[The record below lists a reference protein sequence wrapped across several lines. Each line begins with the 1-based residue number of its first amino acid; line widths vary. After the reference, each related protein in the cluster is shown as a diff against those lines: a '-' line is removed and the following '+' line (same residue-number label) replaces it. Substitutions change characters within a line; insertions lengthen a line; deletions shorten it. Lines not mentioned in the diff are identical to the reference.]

1 MWCVP
6 GAGGLLGRESEQ
18 RRLAEVVGAARNGHG
33 GALLLLGEPGMG
45 KTALLRDASPVA
57 GMQVLRVDGYESES
71 AMPYAA
77 VERLTGL
84 LREHLV
90 EIPERQRL
98 SLRVASGAADGPPP
112 DRFLVG
118 LGVLS
123 LLAAASTATGLVC
136 AVDDAHLLDRESL
149 EAFAFVARRLGA
161 ERVALTCAGRTERD
175 LETALRGMPV
185 LRLTGLAP
193 DPAAALLN
201 RSAAGPFTPTAT
213 AAIVRATDGNPLA
226 LVDLAADPL
235 LREMTDLGL
244 GPEPVPVGQHLEAHY
259 LRRVMHLPT
268 ESQRWLLLAATDST
282 GNLEL
287 LEVAAAA
294 LSIDPAHGDDAEAA
308 GLVHLDPVVGF
319 RHPLVRSA
327 VYGSASRAERRR
339 VHGALAGAAAKLGL
353 VESEAWHA
361 SRAVSG
367 TDEDVAE
374 RLVHAAD
381 LAARRGGSS
390 SRASILARAAE
401 LTPAGPA
408 RGERLVGAAEAALE
422 AGAADVAGRLLSD
435 VPEEDVDRV
444 TRGRAILVRSAVA
457 LFVAD
462 PDGVRASTSD
472 HLRAADE
479 FHGHDVEREHRALLQ
494 AFERCSS
501 ADRLLVGVDV
511 PTLGRRI
518 SAGAESPGAASVIL
532 RGVAALI
539 LEPYER
545 AVRPAREAFDAILDL
560 PDRQMLHLGTLV
572 AAIGGFLWDEAGRR
586 AGLERA
592 MRAAR
597 DTGALQALDT
607 LLWVAALAELMGGTV
622 TRARSYDAT
631 VREVRRAMGYDGEN
645 VVNAAVMAWTG
656 SPETA
661 VEAVGRGAAA
671 AGWGGVEASA
681 TAALAV
687 RNLAERRYGAAFERL
702 HPFVVDPFLQVT
714 PLHHADYAEAAV
726 RSGHPGEAARAAVAL
741 DARARANGS
750 AWCRGLAERALA
762 LSGSG
767 DDEGHYAASI
777 DALTSTGATVELAR
791 SHLVYG
797 EWLRRARRRRD
808 AATQLRLALDHAT
821 RSGADVFQERIH
833 AELVATGES
842 ARLPVPRSG
851 HDLTT
856 QEQAIATMAES
867 GRTNAEI
874 AARMFLSPHTVD
886 YHLRKVF
893 QKLGITSRRQLSEH
907 LRAEVP

>member
-1 MWCVP
+1 MR
-6 GAGGLLGRESEQ
+6 GTGGLLGREDE
-18 RRLAEVVGAARNGHG
+18 RRRVADVLGAARNGHG
-33 GALLLLGEPGMG
+33 SALLVLGEPGVG
-45 KTALLRDASPVA
+45 KTALLGDASSPGA
-57 GMQVLRVDGYESES
+57 GMQVLHLDGYESES
-71 AMPYAA
+71 SMAYAA
-77 VERLTGL
+77 VERLTGV
-84 LREHLV
+84 LREHLA

-98 SLRVASGAADGPPP
+98 TLRVASGLADGPPP

-123 LLAAASTATGLVC
+123 LLAAASTRQGLLC

-149 EAFAFVARRLGA
+149 DAFAFVARRLGA
-161 ERVALTCAGRTERD
+161 ERVALTFAGRAEND
-175 LETALRGMPV
+175 LETVLRGVPV
-185 LRLTGLAP
+185 LRLGGLSP
-193 DPAAALLN
+193 EPAAALLN
-201 RSAAGPFTPTAT
+201 RSVAGPFTPTAT
-213 AAIVRATDGNPLA
+213 AAIVRATEGNALA

-259 LRRVMHLPT
+259 LRRVMHLPA
-268 ESQRWLLLAATDST
+268 ESQRWLLLAAADST

-287 LEVAAAA
+287 LEVAGAA
-294 LSIDPAHGDDAEAA
+294 LALDPARGDDAEAA

-339 VHGALAGAAAKLGL
+339 VHGALAGAAGKLGL
-353 VESEAWHA
+353 VEAEAWHA
-361 SRAVSG
+361 SRAASG
-367 TDEDVAE
+367 TDEDVAG

-401 LTPAGPA
+401 LTPTGPL

-422 AGAADVAGRLLSD
+422 AGAADVAGRLLAD
-435 VPEEDVDRV
+435 LRDADLDRV
-444 TRGRAILVRSAVA
+444 TRGRAILVRSATA
-457 LFVAD
+457 IFVAD
-462 PDGVRASTSD
+462 PVGVRASTSD

-479 FHGHDVEREHRALLQ
+479 FHGHDVGREQRALLQ

-501 ADRLLVGVDV
+501 ADRLVEGVDV

-518 SAGAESPGAASVIL
+518 AAGADAPGPSSVIL

-545 AVRPAREAFDAILDL
+545 AVGPARAAFDAILGL
-560 PDRQMLHLGTLV
+560 PDRQVLHLGTLI
-572 AAIGGFLWDEAGRR
+572 AAIGAFLWDDAGRR

-607 LLWVAALAELMGGTV
+607 LLWVASLTELMGGTV
-622 TRARSYDAT
+622 ARARAFDAT

-645 VVNAAVMAWTG
+645 VVNAAVMAWTD
-656 SPETA
+656 SPEPT
-661 VEAVGRGAAA
+661 VVAVGQGAAA
-671 AGWGGVEASA
+671 AGWGGVEAST

-687 RNLAERRYGAAFERL
+687 RNLAERRYDAAFERL
-702 HPFVVDPFLQVT
+702 HPLVTNPFLQVT
-714 PLHHADYAEAAV
+714 PLHYADYAEAAV
-726 RSGHPGEAARAAVAL
+726 RSGRPEEARRTAGAL
-741 DARARANGS
+741 HALAEVNGS
-750 AWCRGLAERALA
+750 AWCRGLAQRALA
-762 LSGSG
+762 LAEP
-767 DDEGHYAASI
+767 DDVEDRYQASI
-777 DALTSTGATVELAR
+777 DALARTGAAVELAR

-797 EWLRRARRRRD
+797 EWLRRARRRAD
-808 AATQLRLALDHAT
+808 AVAQLRLAQGHAA
-821 RSGADVFQERIH
+821 RSGATVFGDRID
-833 AELVATGES
+833 AELVAAGGS
-842 ARLPVPRSG
+842 VRAPALRSG
-851 HDLTT
+851 VELTT
-856 QEQAIATMAES
+856 QEQAVATMAAS

-874 AARMFLSPHTVD
+874 AARLFLSPNTID

-893 QKLGITSRRQLSEH
+893 QKLGVTSRRQLAEH
-907 LRAEVP
+907 LGPVAP

>member
-1 MWCVP
+1 MH
-6 GAGGLLGRESEQ
+6 GTSGLLGRESEQ
-18 RRLAEVVGAARNGHG
+18 RRVAEVIGSARNGHG
-33 GALLLLGEPGMG
+33 SALLILGEPGVG
-45 KTALLRDASPVA
+45 KTTLLTATTPGA
-57 GMQVLRVDGYESES
+57 GMQVLRLGGYESES
-71 AMPYAA
+71 SMPYAA

-84 LREHLV
+84 LREHLA

-98 SLRVASGAADGPPP
+98 SLRVASGVADGPPP

-123 LLAAASTATGLVC
+123 LLAAASTGPGLAC
-136 AVDDAHLLDRESL
+136 AVDDAHLLDPESL

-161 ERVALTCAGRTERD
+161 ERVALTFAGRPELG
-175 LETALRGMPV
+175 LETVLRGVPV
-185 LRLTGLAP
+185 LRLAGLAP
-193 DPAAALLN
+193 EPAATLLN
-201 RSAAGPFTPTAT
+201 RSPAGPFTPTAA
-213 AAIVRATDGNPLA
+213 AAIIRATDGNPLA

-235 LREMTDLGL
+235 LRELTDLGL

-259 LRRVMHLPT
+259 LRRVMHLPG
-268 ESQRWLLLAATDST
+268 ESQRWLLLAAADST
-282 GNLEL
+282 GNHEL
-287 LEVAAAA
+287 LEVASDTLA
-294 LSIDPAHGDDAEAA
+294 IDPARRDDAETA
-308 GLVHLDPVVGF
+308 GLVHLEPVVGF

-327 VYGSASRAERRR
+327 VYGSSSRAERRR
-339 VHGALAGAAAKLGL
+339 VHGALAAAATKLGL
-353 VESEAWHA
+353 LESEAWHA
-361 SRAVSG
+361 SRATIG
-367 TDEDVAE
+367 TDEVVAE
-374 RLVHAAD
+374 RLVRASD
-381 LAARRGGSS
+381 LAAQRGGSS

-401 LTPAGPA
+401 LTPAGPV

-422 AGAADVAGRLLSD
+422 SGAADVAGRLLSD
-435 VPEEDVDRV
+435 VRDADLDRV

-462 PDGVRASTSD
+462 PDGVRASTAD

-479 FHGHDVEREHRALLQ
+479 FHGLDVEREQRALVQ

-518 SAGAESPGAASVIL
+518 AAGAEPPGPASVIL
-532 RGVAALI
+532 RGVAALV
-539 LEPYER
+539 LEPYGR
-545 AVRPAREAFDAILDL
+545 AIRPVREAFDAILDL
-560 PDRQMLHLGTLV
+560 PDRQMLHMGTLI
-572 AAIGGFLWDEAGRR
+572 AALGAFLWDDTGRR

-607 LLWVAALAELMGGTV
+607 LLWVGALSELMGGTV

-656 SPETA
+656 SPEA
-661 VEAVGRGAAA
+661 GVDALGKGAGA
-671 AGWGGVEASA
+671 AGWGGVEATT

-702 HPFVVDPFLQVT
+702 HPLVEAPFLQVT
-714 PLHHADYAEAAV
+714 PLHYADYAEAAV
-726 RSGHPGEAARAAVAL
+726 RSGHLSDAARAAGAL
-741 DARARANGS
+741 HARARANGS

-762 LSGSG
+762 LTGT
-767 DDEGHYAASI
+767 DDSEHHYAASI
-777 DALTSTGATVELAR
+777 DALTTTGAVVELAR

-797 EWLRRARRRRD
+797 EWLRRARRRRE
-808 AATQLRLALDHAT
+808 AALQLRLAMEHAT
-821 RSGADVFQERIH
+821 RSGASVFQDRIR
-833 AELVATGES
+833 AELVAAGGS
-842 ARLPVPRSG
+842 ASLPGPASG

-856 QEQAIATMAES
+856 QERAIATMAAA

-874 AARMFLSPHTVD
+874 AARMFLSPNTID

-893 QKLGITSRRQLSEH
+893 QKLGITSRRQLSEN
-907 LRAEVP
+907 LGPIDP